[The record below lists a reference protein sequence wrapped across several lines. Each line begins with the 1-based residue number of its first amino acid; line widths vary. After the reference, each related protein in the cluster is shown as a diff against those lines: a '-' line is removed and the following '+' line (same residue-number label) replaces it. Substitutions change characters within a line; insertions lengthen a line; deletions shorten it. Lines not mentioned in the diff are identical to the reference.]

1 MRITDRSSRAYT
13 EPSHARINVL
23 GETGGSVRVA
33 LIFLHDRVGLGNKG
47 EKVNGMT
54 YGEATLGKW

>member
-1 MRITDRSSRAYT
+1 MWITDRSSRECT

-23 GETGGSVRVA
+23 GKAGGSVRVA
-33 LIFLHDRVGLGNKG
+33 LIFLHDGVGLGNKG

-54 YGEATLGKW
+54 Y

>member
-13 EPSHARINVL
+13 EPSHARIDVL
-23 GETGGSVRVA
+23 GETGGPVRVA

-54 YGEATLGKW
+54 H